1 LQTDFIGELEKK
13 IEALISNYNGLKK
26 DKAQF
31 QAETNQKNSRIQ
43 ELEGE
48 NESLRKEVQSLRDS
62 ATDQQSKLG
71 TAAEKIRELIHRL
84 ETVE

>member
-31 QAETNQKNSRIQ
+31 QTETNQKNSRIQ

-62 ATDQQSKLG
+62 ATDQQSKLE

>member
-13 IEALISNYNGLKK
+13 VDALISNYSGLKK
-26 DKAQF
+26 DKEQF

-48 NESLRKEVQSLRDS
+48 NESLRKEVQSFRDS
-62 ATDQQSKLG
+62 AADQQSKLE